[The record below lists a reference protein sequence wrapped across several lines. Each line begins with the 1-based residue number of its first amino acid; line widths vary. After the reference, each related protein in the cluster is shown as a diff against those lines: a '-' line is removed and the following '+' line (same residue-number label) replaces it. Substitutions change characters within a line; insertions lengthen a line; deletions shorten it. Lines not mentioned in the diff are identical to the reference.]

1 MKLNINKTSV
11 MIIGDEQTEVKI
23 AIDDKNLKQIFQY
36 LAAMMKKRSQKQ
48 RKTKG
53 FKQNYIYYVVTNK
66 FMKYLR

>member
-1 MKLNINKTSV
+1 MKLNINKTTV

-36 LAAMMKKRSQKQ
+36 LAAMMKKRSQMQ

-53 FKQNYIYYVVTNK
+53 FNQNYIYYVVTNK